1 MKGSRGIQSVSSGAT
16 VTGAEQCEVEA
27 ADSHS
32 ASPWPPGKPQLRLVI
47 GHQYRLFLD
56 SLAAVLAGRGVKIV
70 GTGTSRPQLLGR
82 VAEHQPGICLVT
94 VRLAGGGLEVL
105 RTIGQTHPGTKVVLL
120 AEESEFGLMQTAIEA
135 GAAGFIPADGH
146 VENIARALAR
156 VHDGG
161 GVFGPSSTG
170 AVVRPLR
177 DAGARNRLWDR
188 LTAREQE
195 VLVRMMDG
203 ECTRQI
209 ALSLAISVS
218 TARTHIENLLL
229 KLGAHSRLEATV
241 LAARSGLPAPYAL
254 STPARKVAGPR

>member
-1 MKGSRGIQSVSSGAT
+1 M
-16 VTGAEQCEVEA
+16 TGEQQCREEA
-27 ADSHS
+27 AGSHS
-32 ASPWPPGKPQLRLVI
+32 VSPWPPGKHQVRLVI

-56 SLAAVLAGRGVKIV
+56 SLAAVLAGHGFEIV
-70 GTGTSRPQLLGR
+70 GTGTSQPQLLGS
-82 VAEHQPGICLVT
+82 VSQHLPSICLAT
-94 VRLAGGGLEVL
+94 IRLAGGGGLEVL
-105 RTIGQTHPGTKVVLL
+105 RTIGKTHPGIKVVLL
-120 AEESEFGLMQTAIEA
+120 AGESDFGLMQAAVEA

-161 GVFGPSSTG
+161 GVFGPSTTG
-170 AVVRPLR
+170 AVVRPFR

-241 LAARSGLPAPYAL
+241 LAARSGLPVPYAL
-254 STPARKVAGPR
+254 SMPVRRVAGPR